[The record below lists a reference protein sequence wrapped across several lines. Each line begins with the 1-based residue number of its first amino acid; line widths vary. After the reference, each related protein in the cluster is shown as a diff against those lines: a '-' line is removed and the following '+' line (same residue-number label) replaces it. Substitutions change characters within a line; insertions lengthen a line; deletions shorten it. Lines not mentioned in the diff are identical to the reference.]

1 MRLIL
6 KILAAPFALLL
17 PVIAAFL
24 AFVHAASAIF
34 FSVASFLVFVGSI
47 ILFATGEPLGGAAFL
62 AVAFLVSPYGLHAL
76 AGKFADWI
84 GDAGGALRSFV
95 RSRY

>member
-1 MRLIL
+1 MRIIL
-6 KILAAPFALLL
+6 KIFAAPFALLFT
-17 PVIAAFL
+17 VTAAFL

-34 FSVASFLVFVGSI
+34 FSIASFLVFVGSI
-47 ILFATGEPLGGAAFL
+47 ILFATGEPLGGAAYL
-62 AVAFLVSPYGLHAL
+62 IVAFLVSPFGLHAL
-76 AGKFADWI
+76 AGKLADWI